1 MGQAANERQHA
12 ALPGKADAP
21 APSNTAGA
29 MIARLRG
36 SLLELDE
43 TVAVID
49 VGGVGYEVEVTTSA
63 AATLSASPQRVEVH
77 THLVVREDGQALYG
91 FADAAER
98 SLFRSLIKVAGVGPK
113 LALALLSTVSPEQ
126 FAGAVASGNV
136 AAITRVPGIG
146 KKTASRLVMELRDR
160 VGALAGTAID
170 NETSATRDAV
180 RALLSL
186 GYRET
191 DAAKVVADVSEAVG
205 KDAGVED
212 LVTEALRRIAA
223 AA

>member
-21 APSNTAGA
+21 APSKTAGA

-160 VGALAGTAID
+160 VDALAGAID

-191 DAAKVVADVSEAVG
+191 DAAKVVADVAEAVG